1 MLADPTFAEIV
12 QSIGQASLGA
22 DDATIKHLTKVH
34 LTAAIAVTVTQLQLP
49 LLLLEFSVM

>member
-22 DDATIKHLTKVH
+22 DDATIKHLTKVQS
-34 LTAAIAVTVTQLQLP
+34 QLQP
-49 LLLLEFSVM
+49 HHVPSLLCH